1 MGYTFLGVISSKTML
16 KFALDIPFSKYSTI
30 YVVALAMP
38 KPEGA
43 FVGFGNAKAKS
54 SFLPNLAI
62 PTANGLDYRY
72 KGGNCLAITNAKVA
86 LAMPQQAL
94 FEDGFGN
101 AKAKILPT
109 GYKRRRSPPVLHF
122 SFGLSSETDLC

>member
-72 KGGNCLAITNAKVA
+72 KGGNCLAITNAKMA
-86 LAMPQQAL
+86 LAMPQRAL
-94 FEDGFGN
+94 FEDGFSN
-101 AKAKILPT
+101 AKAKILPN
-109 GYKRRRSPPVLHF
+109 GYKRRRPPPVNHF